1 MNSYND
7 KSNLLTLPIGRTLIR
22 MATPNIIAMFIM
34 QSAVIFEVWYVGQ
47 LGINALAG
55 LTLVFPIVM
64 LNLILS
70 GGSVG
75 GAISG
80 VIAQNLGAGNR
91 VEAERLSLHAI
102 VLSISIGIIFQF
114 LFLSGGAWFYSLLGG
129 KDIILEQ
136 ALKYSNMFFYG
147 CVAVWLANV
156 LSGIVRATGYMNF
169 AAIGFVTL
177 AVCQVFFSWVFIFG
191 LGPFPKLG
199 IAGAAIGIVIG
210 HIFSIMIYFYFLT
223 FKCPELRLN
232 LGKIPIQFQTILY
245 LLKISA
251 LSSVSPITS
260 IGSVILITAYVAFLG
275 PEYLAGYGIGVR
287 LEFILTPLIFGF
299 GAAAITMIG
308 INFGAQKYNRG
319 LRIGWMGAGFS
330 FIICG
335 IIGGAISLFPDI
347 WTDLFS
353 KNESVKLICKLY
365 LQIIGPFYAFFG
377 LGQALY
383 FASQG
388 AGKML
393 WPIIASVIRLI
404 TIFVGT
410 LYLSYINVFS
420 VVAIFWLISLSLFLY
435 AMISAI
441 AVYFGAWK
449 IDNSNTIK

>member
-1 MNSYND
+1 MNSYNH
-7 KSNLLTLPIGRTLIR
+7 KSNLLTLPIGKTLIR
-22 MATPNIIAMFIM
+22 MATPNILAMFIM
-34 QSAVIFEVWYVGQ
+34 QSAVIFEVWFVGQ

-55 LTLVFPIVM
+55 LTLVFPILM

-80 VIAQNLGAGNR
+80 VIAQNLGANNR

-102 VLSISIGIIFQF
+102 VLSIGIGVILKF
-114 LFLSGGAWFYSLLGG
+114 LFLFGGSWFYGVLGG
-129 KDIILEQ
+129 KDIVLDQ

-147 CVAVWLANV
+147 CVAVWLANI
-156 LSGIVRATGYMNF
+156 LSGIVRATGYMNV

-177 AVCQVFFSWVFIFG
+177 AICQVFFSWVFIFG

-210 HIFSIMIYFYFLT
+210 HIFSIIIYIYFLI

-232 LGKIPIQFQTILY
+232 LKGVRIQFQTILY

-251 LSSVSPITS
+251 LSSVSPILS
-260 IGSVILITAYVAFLG
+260 IGGVILITAYVAILG

-287 LEFILTPLIFGF
+287 LEFILIPLIFGF
-299 GAAAITMIG
+299 GAASISMIG
-308 INFGAQKYNRG
+308 IHFGAQKYNRA
-319 LRIGWMGAGFS
+319 LRIGWLASGFS
-330 FIICG
+330 FLICG
-335 IIGGAISLFPDI
+335 IIGGGISLFPNI
-347 WTDLFS
+347 WTDLFY
-353 KNESVKLICKLY
+353 NNQSVILVCKLY
-365 LQIIGPFYAFFG
+365 LQIVGPFYAFFG

-388 AGKML
+388 VGKML
-393 WPIIASVIRLI
+393 WPIIASIIRLA
-404 TIFVGT
+404 TILLGT

-420 VVAIFWLISLSLFLY
+420 VEAIFWLISSSLFLY
-435 AMISAI
+435 AMVVTI
-441 AVYFGAWK
+441 AVWMGAWN
-449 IDNSNTIK
+449 IDENGVK

>member
-1 MNSYND
+1 MNSYNY
-7 KSNLLTLPIGRTLIR
+7 KSNLLTSPIGRTLIR
-22 MATPNIIAMFIM
+22 MATPNIVAMFIM
-34 QSAVIFEVWYVGQ
+34 QSAVIFEIWYVGQ

-55 LTLVFPIVM
+55 LTLVFPIIM
-64 LNLILS
+64 LNLMLS

-91 VEAERLSLHAI
+91 VEAERLCLHAV
-102 VLSISIGIIFQF
+102 VLSISIGIILQF
-114 LFLSGGAWFYSLLGG
+114 LFLFGGSWFYTLLGG
-129 KDIILEQ
+129 KGLILEL
-136 ALKYSNMFFYG
+136 ALEYSNMFFYG
-147 CVAVWLANV
+147 CIAVWLANI
-156 LSGIVRATGYMNF
+156 LSGIVRATGYMNV
-169 AAIGFVTL
+169 AAIGFVTV
-177 AVCQVFFSWVFIFG
+177 AVCQVFFSGLFIFG
-191 LGPFPKLG
+191 LGFFPKLG

-210 HIFSIMIYFYFLT
+210 HIFSILIYLYFLII
-223 FKCPELRLN
+223 KCPELRLN
-232 LGKIPIQFQTILY
+232 FRGITIRFQTILF
-245 LLKISA
+245 LLRISA

-260 IGSVILITAYVAFLG
+260 IGVVILITAYVAILG

-299 GAAAITMIG
+299 GAASITMIG
-308 INFGAQKYNRG
+308 INFGAQKYTRG
-319 LRIGWMGAGFS
+319 LRIGWMGASFS
-330 FIICG
+330 FILCG

-347 WTDLFS
+347 WTNLFS
-353 KNESVKLICKLY
+353 NNESVIVICKLY

-393 WPIIASVIRLI
+393 WPIMASVIRLT

-410 LYLSYINVFS
+410 LYLSYIDVFS
-420 VVAIFWLISLSLFLY
+420 VAAIFWLISLSLFLY
-435 AMISAI
+435 SMVSTIAI
-441 AVYFGAWK
+441 WMGAWN

>member
-147 CVAVWLANV
+147 CAAVWLANI
-156 LSGIVRATGYMNF
+156 LSGIVRATGNMNV

-177 AVCQVFFSWVFIFG
+177 AICQVFFF
-191 LGPFPKLG
+191 LG
-199 IAGAAIGIVIG
+199 IYFWSRT
-210 HIFSIMIYFYFLT
+210 FSRIRNCRRCNWNSDRTYFFNY
-223 FKCPELRLN
+223 N
-232 LGKIPIQFQTILY
+232 LY
-245 LLKISA
+245 L
-251 LSSVSPITS
+251 
-260 IGSVILITAYVAFLG
+260 F
-275 PEYLAGYGIGVR
+275 
-287 LEFILTPLIFGF
+287 F
-299 GAAAITMIG
+299 
-308 INFGAQKYNRG
+308 
-319 LRIGWMGAGFS
+319 
-330 FIICG
+330 
-335 IIGGAISLFPDI
+335 DI
-347 WTDLFS
+347 
-353 KNESVKLICKLY
+353 
-365 LQIIGPFYAFFG
+365 
-377 LGQALY
+377 
-383 FASQG
+383 
-388 AGKML
+388 
-393 WPIIASVIRLI
+393 
-404 TIFVGT
+404 
-410 LYLSYINVFS
+410 
-420 VVAIFWLISLSLFLY
+420 
-435 AMISAI
+435 
-441 AVYFGAWK
+441 
-449 IDNSNTIK
+449 